1 MLMFLLSLGVLLL
14 VARMVGELA
23 RHLRQ
28 PEVLGELLAGLL
40 LGPTIFGLIAPEAQA
55 ALFPRSG
62 DGAKVFAGF
71 SQLAVVLFL
80 FIVGL
85 EIELGQVRKNGR
97 RSLCVGFLG
106 MVIPAALGFAIAWWW
121 PSLVDGGGGLHSG
134 PLPFALFFA
143 IAMAVSALPVIAR
156 TLTDLGQLQ
165 SDVGVVVISAAIL
178 SDLVGWIAFAAVLGM
193 TGGST
198 GHALPAGWAATSA
211 VLFAVLMLTAVRWG
225 LVGLLPLINARWSW
239 PGGILGFCLGLAL
252 LAGALTEWLGLHAI
266 FGAFLA
272 GAALAGNPHLRER
285 TREVLNQFIGFFF
298 APLFFA
304 SIGLRVDLRNDLD
317 VGLTAVVLAIACLGK
332 LVGGTLGARLGGMS
346 PRESWAVGVALNSR
360 GVMEIILGT
369 LALEAGLIGK
379 PLFVALVVTALATS
393 LFASPMLLKLIGR
406 GPAVLRN

>member
-14 VARMVGELA
+14 AARMVGELA

-55 ALFPRSG
+55 ALFPQSG
-62 DGAKVFAGF
+62 DGAKMFAGF

-85 EIELGQVRKNGR
+85 EIELGQVRRNGR
-97 RSLCVGFLG
+97 RSLAVGLLG
-106 MVIPAALGFAIAWWW
+106 MVIPAALGFAVAWWW
-121 PSLVDGGGGLHSG
+121 PGLVGGGHCTA
-134 PLPFALFFA
+134 LPFALFFA

-165 SDVGVVVISAAIL
+165 SDVGVVVISAAVL

-252 LAGALTEWLGLHAI
+252 LAGSLTEWLGLHAI

-317 VGLTAVVLAIACLGK
+317 IGLTAIVLAIACAGK
-332 LVGGTLGARLGGMS
+332 LIGGTLGARLGGM
-346 PRESWAVGVALNSR
+346 PMNQSWAVGVALNSR

-369 LALEAGLIGK
+369 LALEAGIIGK
-379 PLFVALVVTALATS
+379 PLFIALVVTALATS
-393 LFASPMLLKLIGR
+393 LFASPMLLRLIGR
-406 GPAVLRN
+406 GPAVQRG